1 LLLVHV
7 HGHLVV
13 EMSIELGV
21 SEVPKEV
28 GVMVSGCGGPSRR
41 HDEEMVVVEVE
52 GGCERDDKT

>member
-7 HGHLVV
+7 YGHLVV

-28 GVMVSGCGGPSRR
+28 DVMVSGCGVPSRR

-52 GGCERDDKT
+52 GECDDKT